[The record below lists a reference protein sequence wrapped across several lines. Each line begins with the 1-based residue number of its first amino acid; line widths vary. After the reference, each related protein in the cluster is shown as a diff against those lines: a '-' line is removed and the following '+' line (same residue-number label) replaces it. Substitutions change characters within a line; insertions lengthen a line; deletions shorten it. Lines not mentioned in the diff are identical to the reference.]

1 VDKIY
6 KTIYLENEYVRIGVL
21 PEIGGRIFE
30 AVDKSNNYDFFYHQH
45 VIKPV
50 LIGLIGAWIR
60 GQQNIAAKRYKEALE
75 DFTTALVI
83 PATMPSA
90 QGGGGGG
97 GGGRNAEA
105 R

>member
-1 VDKIY
+1 MDKIY

-30 AVDKSNNYDFFYHQH
+30 AVDKS
-45 VIKPV
+45 
-50 LIGLIGAWIR
+50 
-60 GQQNIAAKRYKEALE
+60 KRYKEALE